1 MQRLLLRG
9 PKTKELGVSPV
20 LAGPRD
26 VGQGRVGRTRVG
38 GKQEGGEE
46 EEEGDGESTQHV
58 TNQTNPCVAAGSP
71 ASGVLS
77 IAQRPRRERLPSL
90 CLAWLVGL
98 RGVLG
103 LVMSQ
108 LCWASGYSSVIAHL
122 ISGWIYSLLSLQH
135 CILRHCQS
143 IWKRKGLPAG
153 KTVSLHAVLI
163 RRSIVNVS

>member
-90 CLAWLVGL
+90 RLAWLLGL